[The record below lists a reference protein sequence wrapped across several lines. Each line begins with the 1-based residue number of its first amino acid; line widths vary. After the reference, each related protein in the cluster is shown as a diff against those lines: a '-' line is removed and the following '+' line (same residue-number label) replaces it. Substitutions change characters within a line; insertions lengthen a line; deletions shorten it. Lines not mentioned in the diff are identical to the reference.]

1 MPTEVPN
8 TPKLGAYNGHLFE
21 VSPWAGQYDA
31 RCFGALPCKGGYFM
45 QDRLRVSML
54 WHICRRT
61 LFVQNKAALSSAGI
75 RHAAV
80 AGSRTE
86 SQASTLL
93 STYLALTVNVGRQF
107 CIGGRIR

>member
-1 MPTEVPN
+1 
-8 TPKLGAYNGHLFE
+8 
-21 VSPWAGQYDA
+21 
-31 RCFGALPCKGGYFM
+31 M
-45 QDRLRVSML
+45 QDRLRVGML

-75 RHAAV
+75 RQAAV

-93 STYLALTVNVGRQF
+93 STAAYLALTVNVGRKF
-107 CIGGRIR
+107 GIEGRIR